1 MWARVLES
9 TLTVYAMII
18 TDTGAHD
25 MQVYERTLAPGG
37 LSVKF
42 KRLRD
47 EKPLQVVNG
56 ILKREK

>member
-25 MQVYERTLAPGG
+25 MQIYECTLSPDG
-37 LSVKF
+37 LSIKF

-47 EKPLQVVNG
+47 EQPLQVVNG
-56 ILKREK
+56 ILKRVR